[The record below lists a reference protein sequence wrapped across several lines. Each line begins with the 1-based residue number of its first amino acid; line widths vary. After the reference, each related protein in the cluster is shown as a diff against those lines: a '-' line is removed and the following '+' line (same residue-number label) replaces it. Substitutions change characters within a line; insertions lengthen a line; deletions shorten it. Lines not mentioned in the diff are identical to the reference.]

1 MKYPNQFKYTKEH
14 EWAQKE
20 GNKVRAGITDH
31 AQSSLGDI
39 VFVELPK
46 VGRELKSGET
56 FGVVESIK
64 AVSDLYS
71 PLSGKVTS
79 INAAVSADPS
89 LLNRD
94 PHDSAWLIE
103 IEMSQAS
110 QFDSLMDAQAYSQFV
125 DSLK

>member
-20 GNKVRAGITDH
+20 GNTFRIGITDH
-31 AQSSLGDI
+31 AQNSLGDI

-46 VGRELKSGET
+46 MGRELKAGET

-71 PLSGKVTS
+71 PLSGKVVA
-79 INAAVSADPS
+79 INDSVVSDPS
-89 LLNRD
+89 LLNKD
-94 PHDSAWLIE
+94 PHDSAWLIKLE
-103 IEMSQAS
+103 SSEAHAY
-110 QFDSLMDAQAYSQFV
+110 DSLMDSHQYSQFV
-125 DSLK
+125 ESLK

>member
-1 MKYPNQFKYTKEH
+1 MKYPSQFKYTKEH

-20 GNKVRAGITDH
+20 GNKVRVGITDH

-46 VGRELKSGET
+46 TGRELKSGET

-71 PLSGKVTS
+71 PLSGKVAAV
-79 INAAVSADPS
+79 NAAVTADPS